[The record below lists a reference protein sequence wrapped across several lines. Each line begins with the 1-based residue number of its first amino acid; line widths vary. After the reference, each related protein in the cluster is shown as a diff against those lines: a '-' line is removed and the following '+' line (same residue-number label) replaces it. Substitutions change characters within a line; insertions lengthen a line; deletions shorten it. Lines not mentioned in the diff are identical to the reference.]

1 MLVVDKCNSKSYKD
15 SNATT
20 HCQKNYWNV
29 LAIFF
34 WSKDLFWAQRQ
45 ISKIN
50 EKDSVWKGD
59 SDKKG
64 NYCGKKEK
72 KKDERQEQKVM
83 NEWQIA

>member
-1 MLVVDKCNSKSYKD
+1 M
-15 SNATT
+15 T

-64 NYCGKKEK
+64 NYCGKKK
-72 KKDERQEQKVM
+72 KERWEAGAKGHEWVTDSIDDTGSFKVTLFVM
-83 NEWQIA
+83 